1 MTRLQAAGL
10 EVSPVEET
18 IVVGPLDIR
27 FLLTGENS
35 SGSIAVF
42 EMTVPASDGL
52 PAPPHSHDDYEE
64 TAYGLSGVLTV
75 TVEGKTFEVSPG
87 QAACVPRGAV
97 HSFCNNTAQ
106 DAKVL
111 CIITPAAI
119 GPEYFREIGAVLKD
133 AAGGPPDRAM
143 MVEIM
148 HRHGLKPAVPPA

>member
-1 MTRLQAAGL
+1 MTSVQAAGSG
-10 EVSPVEET
+10 VNPAEET
-18 IVVGPLDIR
+18 IAVGTLDIR

-42 EMTVPASDGL
+42 EMTVPPSDGL
-52 PAPPHSHDDYEE
+52 PAPPHSHNSYEE

-75 TVEGKTFEVSPG
+75 TVEGKALEIAPG

-97 HSFCNNTAQ
+97 HSFRNCTAQ

-119 GPEYFREIGAVLKD
+119 GPEYFREIAAVLKA
-133 AAGGPPDRAM
+133 AAGGPPDRAK

-148 HRHGLKPAVPPA
+148 HRHGLKPVAPPA